1 MKTLFLTDLDGTLLN
16 SSGAVS
22 QESARIINA
31 LAKEGLL
38 LSIATARTFMTASTL
53 VESLDLRAPAVLN
66 NGVFLYDLKQKR
78 VLAYH
83 AIETSPLVETL
94 KAFERHNKAPQLFLF
109 GDDGLLSIHFTEH
122 RLQVQKDFYE
132 ARKDS
137 FQGRFRRVE
146 KLEVPHG
153 QHATYL
159 SLVDTHEDL
168 LPVTKE
174 LQRID
179 GISFSFYADSYSPY
193 WFLEVYSE
201 KAGKGSAALEA
212 KRLCGADKLVVFGDN
227 FNDLPMFACADEK
240 YAVQNAAEELK
251 AAADGVIGSCDEDG
265 VARFL
270 EQRFHAER

>member
-1 MKTLFLTDLDGTLLN
+1 MKTLYLTDLDGTLLG
-16 SSGAVS
+16 SDGKVS
-22 QESARIINA
+22 KESARIINR

-38 LSIATARTFMTASTL
+38 LSVATARTFMTAGTL

-66 NGVFLYDLKQKR
+66 NGVFLYDLQQKK

-83 AIETSPLVETL
+83 AIEPSSLTEALQ
-94 KAFERHNKAPQLFLF
+94 AFKRHNKAPQLFLY

-146 KLEVPHG
+146 KLEVPRG

-159 SLVDTHEDL
+159 SLVDTREDL

-212 KRLCGADKLVVFGDN
+212 KRLCGAERLVVFGDN

-240 YAVQNAAEELK
+240 YAVQNAEDELK
-251 AAADGVIGSCDEDG
+251 AAADGVIGSCDADG

-270 EQRFHAER
+270 EQRFQAGK